1 MADKIVVAGKVDRLS
16 NRKFRVE
23 KDKPSEIEAEI
34 DLVED
39 GDYEVEKLSVDGLPT
54 HMPDGT
60 SIRWFNNFAIKKNGE
75 YIKQRYFVTIKGLSS
90 SKVVIVDGN
99 GNLYYYPGE
108 VKDDT
113 IELTDGDPGVGGAP

>member
-1 MADKIVVAGKVDRLS
+1 MADKIVIAGKVNRLS
-16 NRKFRVE
+16 NRRYRVATE
-23 KDKPSEIEAEI
+23 KPSEIEAEI

-39 GDYEVEKLSVDGLPT
+39 GPYEVEKLSVDGLPA

-60 SIRWFNNFAIKKNGE
+60 PIRWFNNFAIKKNGE

-90 SKVVIVDGN
+90 SRVVIVDGN

-108 VKDDT
+108 AKDDT
-113 IELTDGDPGVGGAP
+113 IELTEGDPGIGGAP